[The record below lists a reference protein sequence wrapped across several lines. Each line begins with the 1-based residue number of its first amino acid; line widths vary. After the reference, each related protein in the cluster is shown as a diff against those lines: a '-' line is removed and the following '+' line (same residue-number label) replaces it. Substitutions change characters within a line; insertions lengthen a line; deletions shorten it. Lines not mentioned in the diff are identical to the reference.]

1 MRIAVLGTGMVGR
14 TLGGGLAG
22 VGHDVVLAT
31 RDPDTTRARPEWVGV
46 ELPLV
51 RLAEAGEGAEL
62 VVNATSGAGSLA
74 ALQAVGA
81 EALAGKV
88 VLDLSNALDH
98 SRGFPPSLFVVNTDS
113 LAEQL
118 QRTFPEARIVKAFN
132 TMSVSVM
139 VDPSV
144 AGGESTVFVAG
155 NDPDARTTVAALAA
169 DLGWHDVLDL
179 GDLTAARAL
188 EMYLPL
194 WLRLFRTVGTLMLNI
209 KVVRAAE
216 G

>member
-1 MRIAVLGTGMVGR
+1 MRIAVIGTGMVGR
-14 TLGGGLAG
+14 TLGAGLAR

-46 ELPLV
+46 ELPLL
-51 RLAEAGEGAEL
+51 RLAEAAEGAEV

-88 VLDLSNALDH
+88 VLDLSNPLDH
-98 SRGFPPSLFVVNTDS
+98 SHGFPPSLFVVNTDS

-118 QRTFPEARIVKAFN
+118 QLAFPEARIVKAFN
-132 TMSVSVM
+132 TMSVSVI
-139 VDPSV
+139 VDPSA
-144 AGGESTVFVAG
+144 AGGESTVFVAV
-155 NDPDARTTVAALAA
+155 NDPDARATVASLAA
-169 DLGWHDVLDL
+169 DLGWQDILDL

-209 KVVRAAE
+209 KVVRAPE

>member
-1 MRIAVLGTGMVGR
+1 MRIAVIGTGVVGR
-14 TLGGGLAG
+14 TLGAALAK

-31 RDPDTTRARPEWVGV
+31 RDPDATRARQEWAGV

-51 RLAEAGEGAEL
+51 RLAEAGEGAEV

-81 EALAGKV
+81 DALAGKV
-88 VLDLSNALDH
+88 VIDVSNALDF
-98 SRGFPPSLFVVNTDS
+98 SAGFPPSLLVVNTDS

-118 QRTFPEARIVKAFN
+118 QRAFPEARIVKAFN
-132 TMSVSVM
+132 IMTAAVM
-139 VDPSV
+139 VDPSLV
-144 AGGESTVFVAG
+144 DGETTFLLAG
-155 NDPDARTTVAALAA
+155 NDADARATVAALAA
-169 DLGWHDVLDL
+169 DLGWQDVLDL
-179 GDLTAARAL
+179 GDLTGARAM

-194 WLRLFRTVGTLMLNI
+194 WLRLFRTVGSPVLNI